1 MRAAVC
7 MASTALIIGGMFLG
21 SPYRADHTPVSVQSI
36 LCEQADIYDTVT
48 MKGKVEAQH
57 KCRVFPPG
65 TATVGRIYVTQ
76 GQPIEKGEPLV
87 TLYVTGDGTELRQA
101 AEEGVQGLEEWL
113 GSAAILPSGTVDTQP
128 TAVTL
133 TAPQTGIVMDIYC
146 QEDELVTPLAP
157 CVTIADLTDLVV
169 RAQVGEE
176 QLAEIAVGQE
186 TTMTFEA
193 FPETEKIGRIISI
206 APYAKTGSFLG
217 QEGPVQTD
225 VLCSISNTD
234 GTIRPGYTVTVKAKT
249 QRQPNA
255 LLLPYSCIGQDEQ
268 GREYV
273 MVAQD
278 GFARRQLVK
287 TGLELADQVE
297 IAAGLTAQ
305 APVLQDPSSVQPGQR
320 IEVHNP

>member
-1 MRAAVC
+1 

-176 QLAEIAVGQE
+176 QLAEIAVGQHRWNHSPRLHRDCE
-186 TTMTFEA
+186 GQNPKA
-193 FPETEKIGRIISI
+193 AQRIVAS
-206 APYAKTGSFLG
+206 L
-217 QEGPVQTD
+217 Q
-225 VLCSISNTD
+225 LH
-234 GTIRPGYTVTVKAKT
+234 RPGRTRPGV
-249 QRQPNA
+249 
-255 LLLPYSCIGQDEQ
+255 C
-268 GREYV
+268 
-273 MVAQD
+273 D
-278 GFARRQLVK
+278 GGARWLCPP
-287 TGLELADQVE
+287 
-297 IAAGLTAQ
+297 
-305 APVLQDPSSVQPGQR
+305 PVGKNRS
-320 IEVHNP
+320 